1 MLNEYVIA
9 VDSFRLS
16 FLQFSAADYKVFGY
30 FFKVTFPACP
40 KKDRRS
46 NNIIDKEQL
55 VGKILQK
62 RD

>member
-40 KKDRRS
+40 KKGQT
-46 NNIIDKEQL
+46 EQ
-55 VGKILQK
+55 
-62 RD
+62 

>member
-30 FFKVTFPACP
+30 FFKVTQPVQ